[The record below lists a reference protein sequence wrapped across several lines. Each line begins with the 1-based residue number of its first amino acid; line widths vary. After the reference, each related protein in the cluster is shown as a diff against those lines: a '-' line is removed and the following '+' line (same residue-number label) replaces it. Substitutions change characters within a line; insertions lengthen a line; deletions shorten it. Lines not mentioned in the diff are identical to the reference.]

1 MFISWNWLNRHV
13 DLSGLD
19 PHEVGQLFTLK
30 VAELD
35 GIHDIGKGLEAIRT
49 VRIESVEGVSEAP

>member
-13 DLSGLD
+13 DGGLD

-35 GIHDIGKGLEAIRT
+35 GIPHHWGGT
-49 VRIESVEGVSEAP
+49 